1 MTSLRVLVAHNR
13 PAGSGPDRISEA
25 GVEEAA
31 AAARSALESLGHAV
45 ASLALETPA
54 QALETLAAFRPDAVV
69 NLCEGMAGDA
79 RHEMHVA
86 ALLSLAGVPYTGSPP
101 LALGLS
107 RDKALTKRLLASA
120 GIPTPEWA
128 LCETVPAAAPVPFP
142 AIVKPVREDASLGI
156 DSASVVRELSA
167 LRRAVADLLERYRR
181 PALVERFVP
190 GREFNA
196 AILGNDPP
204 RLLPLAE
211 IDFSGLPPDAPAI
224 VGYEAKWLPDH
235 PLFRGTPAVCPAP
248 VSPDLAARISEAALG
263 AWALTGGRDYGRVDL
278 RVDPEGRVFVLEV
291 NPNPDTS
298 PDAGFAR
305 ALAAAG
311 IAYPDFF
318 RDLVR
323 WARKRSGH
331 DDPAR
336 S

>member
-1 MTSLRVLVAHNR
+1 MTPLRVLVAHNR

-25 GVEEAA
+25 GVEAA
-31 AAARSALESLGHAV
+31 ADAARSALETLGYDV
-45 ASLALETPA
+45 VSLALETPA
-54 QALETLAAFRPDAVV
+54 QALETLAAYRPDAVV
-69 NLCEGMAGDA
+69 NLCEGLAGDA

-86 ALLSLAGVPYTGSPP
+86 ALWELAGIPYTGSPP
-101 LALGLS
+101 LALGIS
-107 RDKALTKRLLASA
+107 RDKATVKRLLESA
-120 GIPTPEWA
+120 GIATPEWA
-128 LCETVPAAAPVPFP
+128 LCETVPNAAPVPFP

-156 DSASVVRELSA
+156 GSASVVGDLSA
-167 LRRAVADLLERYRR
+167 LRRAVADLLERYRQ
-181 PALVERFVP
+181 PALVERFIP

-224 VGYEAKWLPDH
+224 VGYEAKWLPGH
-235 PLFRGTPAVCPAP
+235 PLYRGTPAVCPASVTP
-248 VSPDLAARISEAALG
+248 ELTARITEAALG

-278 RVDPEGRVFVLEV
+278 RVAPDGRVFVLEV
-291 NPNPDTS
+291 NLNPDTS

-305 ALAAAG
+305 AAAAAG
-311 IAYPDFF
+311 ISYPNFF

-323 WARKRSGH
+323 WARERSGH
-331 DDPAR
+331 DRPAR

>member
-1 MTSLRVLVAHNR
+1 MTPLRVLVVHNR

-25 GVEEAA
+25 GVEGAA
-31 AAARSALESLGHAV
+31 AVARSALETSGHDV

-54 QALETLAAFRPDAVV
+54 QAWETLAAFRPDAVV
-69 NLCEGMAGDA
+69 NLCEGLAGDA

-86 ALLSLAGVPYTGSPP
+86 ALWELAGIPYTGSPP

-107 RDKALTKRLLASA
+107 QDKATVKRLLESA
-120 GIPTPEWA
+120 GIPTPKWA
-128 LCETVPAAAPVPFP
+128 LCETVPDAAPIAFP
-142 AIVKPVREDASLGI
+142 AIVKPAREDASLGI
-156 DSASVVRELSA
+156 GSASVVRDLSA
-167 LRRAVADLLERYRR
+167 LRRAVADLLERYRQ

-211 IDFSGLPPDAPAI
+211 IDFSGLPQGAPAI

-235 PLFRGTPAVCPAP
+235 PLYRGTPAVCPAS
-248 VSPDLAARISEAALG
+248 VSPELTARIAETALG

-278 RVDPEGRVFVLEV
+278 RVAPDDRIFVLEV
-291 NPNPDTS
+291 NLNPDTS

-305 ALAAAG
+305 AAAAAG
-311 IAYPDFF
+311 ISSPDFF

-323 WARKRSGH
+323 WARERSDH
-331 DDPAR
+331 DRPAR

>member
-1 MTSLRVLVAHNR
+1 MRPPRVLVAHNR

-25 GVEEAA
+25 GVEGAA
-31 AAARSALESLGHAV
+31 DAARSALKSLGYDV
-45 ASLALETPA
+45 ASLALKTPA
-54 QALETLAAFRPDAVV
+54 QALETLAAYRPDAVV
-69 NLCEGMAGDA
+69 NLCEGLAGNA

-86 ALLSLAGVPYTGSPP
+86 GLWELAGVPYTGSTP

-107 RDKALTKRLLASA
+107 QDKATVKRLLKSA
-120 GIPTPEWA
+120 GVPTPEWA
-128 LCETVPAAAPVPFP
+128 LCETVPDAAPVAFP

-156 DSASVVRELSA
+156 GSASVVRDLSA
-167 LRRAVADLLERYRR
+167 LRRAVADLLERYRQ

-211 IDFSGLPPDAPAI
+211 IDFAGLPPDAPAI
-224 VGYEAKWLPDH
+224 VGYEAKWLPGH
-235 PLFRGTPAVCPAP
+235 PLYRGTPAVCPAS
-248 VSPDLAARISEAALG
+248 VAPDLAAKISESALG

-278 RVDPEGRVFVLEV
+278 RVDPDGRVFVLEV
-291 NPNPDTS
+291 NLNPDTS

-305 ALAAAG
+305 AVAAAG
-311 IAYPDFF
+311 ISYPDFF

-323 WARKRSGH
+323 RAWERRCH
-331 DDPAR
+331 DRPAR